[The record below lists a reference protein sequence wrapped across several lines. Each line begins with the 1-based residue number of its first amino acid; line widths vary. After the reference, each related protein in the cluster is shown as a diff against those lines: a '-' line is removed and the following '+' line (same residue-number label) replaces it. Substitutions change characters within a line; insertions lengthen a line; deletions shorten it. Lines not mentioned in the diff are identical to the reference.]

1 VVDHYQ
7 NGVSTGM
14 DKYSEK
20 VLARL
25 WKAQRFSWWMTTML
39 HTFPESLAYDQRLQD
54 GDLAVLF
61 SLENALKVL
70 AENYSA
76 L

>member
-1 VVDHYQ
+1 
-7 NGVSTGM
+7 M

-25 WKAQRFSWWMTTML
+25 WKAQRLSWWMTTLL

-61 SLENALKVL
+61 SLENALRVL

>member
-1 VVDHYQ
+1 MVDHYQ
-7 NGVSTGM
+7 NGVSTGIG
-14 DKYSEK
+14 KYSEK

-39 HTFPESLAYDQRLQD
+39 HTVPESLASDQRLQNA
-54 GDLAVLF
+54 DLAVLF
-61 SLENALKVL
+61 SLENALRVL